1 MNCKRINLNGD
12 HCDELIVLDLI
23 KKVKKVF
30 EMYSQVSP
38 TTVFCLQNRN
48 NLKQFVSFFN
58 GI

>member
-23 KKVKKVF
+23 KKVF

-38 TTVFCLQNRN
+38 TTVVCLQNRN
-48 NLKQFVSFFN
+48 
-58 GI
+58 I